1 MPKIY
6 GRHTAK
12 QHQQFIEGRLS
23 LLAFLVLLITYPF
36 KKMKSLSGEN
46 IAKICIFVGV
56 MSIFNIFNVELDF
69 KGRLH
74 SAGMGAAMAAGGYVY
89 VDRKRQKKIT
99 ETKSGLD
106 RTFYQLITRKK
117 GKVSLLEWV
126 AESQLSKADAREYLD
141 KKAAEWGAT
150 FGTTDNQTII
160 YQFPHS

>member
-12 QHQQFIEGRLS
+12 QHQQFIVGNLS
-23 LLAFLVLLITYPF
+23 FLAFLVLLITYPF
-36 KKMKSLSGEN
+36 GKLRLLSGEN

-56 MSIFNIFNVELDF
+56 ASVFNLFNGKLEF
-69 KGRLH
+69 QGRLH

-89 VDRKRQKKIT
+89 LDHKKQKRVA
-99 ETKSGLD
+99 EAKSELD

-117 GKVSLLEWV
+117 GEVSLLEWV
-126 AESQLSKADAREYLD
+126 AESQLSKADAIEYLD

-150 FGTTDNQTII
+150 FDTTDNQTII
-160 YQFPHS
+160 YRFPHS